1 MKLDTFLR
9 LYNPRSDVAQCF
21 VSHQLLS
28 FFLITIPI
36 IKQKPTINYVLNRR
50 ENFSIFE
57 DLTPYI
63 LHQGNERIRNMNMSF
78 ISYSLITISTRDRYK
93 KKFKNNIEL
102 RLDIR
107 IYTSLIS

>member
-21 VSHQLLS
+21 VGHQLLS
-28 FFLITIPI
+28 FFSITIPM

-50 ENFSIFE
+50 KNFPIFE

-63 LHQGNERIRNMNMSF
+63 LHQGNERILYF
-78 ISYSLITISTRDRYK
+78 LIAISTRDRYVSSK
-93 KKFKNNIEL
+93 KKFKNKL
-102 RLDIR
+102 RFDIR
-107 IYTSLIS
+107 IYTSPIS